1 MPIARSGILW
11 RRIFVVLLVATGA
24 SYYYY
29 RSNEFPHGGSAW
41 GLGYGIAGTLLILLL
56 AFFGI
61 RKRWYRSRFGTL
73 EQWLQSH
80 IYLGILVL
88 IILLFHS
95 GGRFN
100 DSIAV
105 TTLVLVAIVV
115 FSGIVGAV
123 LYVTIPRLLT
133 EVQSEL
139 TVVEISEQLNALAKQ
154 MARIASGR
162 STAFQRIYNELIRE
176 STPGWLAG
184 WRLLIASGRRKK
196 TQTGSE
202 WAHLL
207 SIVPKD
213 EQDELRQMLVVSRQ
227 RRELLIRLVY
237 QQRYKNIL
245 EFWLYFHVPFTIA
258 LLVFAV
264 IHVVAVFY
272 YGRVLH

>member
-11 RRIFVVLLVATGA
+11 RRIFVVLLIATSA
-24 SYYYY
+24 SYYWYQ
-29 RSNEFPHGGSAW
+29 SHEFPHGGSAW

-80 IYLGILVL
+80 IYLGVLVL
-88 IILLFHS
+88 VILLFHT

-105 TTLVLVAIVV
+105 ATFVLVAIVV

-139 TVVEISEQLNALAKQ
+139 TIEEISEQLNALAKQ

-162 STAFQRIYNELIRE
+162 SAAFQRIYNELIRE

-184 WRLLIASGRRKK
+184 WRLLLASGRRKK
-196 TQTGSE
+196 AQTGNE

-207 SIVPKD
+207 AIVPKD

-245 EFWLYFHVPFTIA
+245 EFWLYVHVPFTIA

-272 YGRVLH
+272 YGRVAQ

>member
-11 RRIFVVLLVATGA
+11 RRIFVVLLIAVSA
-24 SYYYY
+24 SYYFYQS
-29 RSNEFPHGGSAW
+29 REFAHGGSAW
-41 GLGYGIAGTLLILLL
+41 GIGYGIAGTALILLL

-80 IYLGILVL
+80 IYLGVLVL
-88 IILLFHS
+88 VVLYFHT
-95 GGRFN
+95 GGRFH

-105 TTLVLVAIVV
+105 ATFVLVAIVV
-115 FSGIVGAV
+115 LSGIVGAV

-139 TVVEISEQLNALAKQ
+139 TVDEISEQLNALAKQ

-196 TQTGSE
+196 TQTGNE

-207 SIVPKD
+207 AIVPKD

-245 EFWLYFHVPFTIA
+245 EFWLYIHVPFTIA

-272 YGRVLH
+272 YGRVAQ